1 MVYFISDMVAK
12 KVPSHTNKT
21 QSTPAKFAYIAVNQ
35 YVTNNNILK
44 IELKTARL

>member
-1 MVYFISDMVAK
+1 MGAR
-12 KVPSHTNKT
+12 KVPSHSNKT
-21 QSTPAKFAYIAVNQ
+21 QNIPAKFEYIAVNR